1 MRKMFSILVALVMAL
16 SCTLALAEES
26 SSFTLPQMTIVSETT
41 VDAEVL
47 KEVLPMMGI
56 GADQTAMVDAIV
68 ALVNAS
74 GEKLII
80 ADNGIQ
86 FDMTLKGEPVL
97 SLGGA
102 LTDEGISIASTLI
115 PSHVIKITKEELQQL
130 LEQLTGSFQINQGEG
145 TAENAMAGLDLQAL
159 AEKLTG
165 YMTEIT
171 TAASGAV
178 TTGTPESGEFTVNGH
193 SFNMRV
199 PMSVDLKVIAEAA
212 TQAAKKALED
222 ETVLS
227 ALESLK
233 SFGMNIDLDELKK
246 NLEAGIPEEDI
257 PGLDAFTY
265 VNVNEKGETDG
276 VNCIEAQLTAHGA
289 EDPTAY
295 IVFYQEDSDI
305 MLSMDIPDSKT
316 EIVIHVVVGEDG
328 NVTARVDVTSAGMYV
343 GVQTITA
350 QNRETIELYMFNA
363 EKPLLTEVITVEE
376 GGERTLDLEAGEK
389 TVVSLADLTSGNTAS
404 LLEDLTQKGV
414 ASLMSGIFA
423 QVPEAGS
430 LIMQLMGGMTQTQTT
445 PAE

>member
-16 SCTLALAEES
+16 SCTLALAEET

-41 VDAEVL
+41 VDAEAL
-47 KEVLPMMGI
+47 KEVLPLMGI

-102 LTDEGISIASTLI
+102 LTEEGISIASTLI
-115 PSHVIKITKEELQQL
+115 PSHVIRISQEELQQL
-130 LEQLTGSFQINQGEG
+130 LEQLQGSFQINQGEG
-145 TAENAMAGLDLQAL
+145 TAAMGGLDLQAL

-165 YMTEIT
+165 YMSEIT

-193 SFNMRV
+193 SFTMRV

-233 SFGMNIDLDELKK
+233 SFGMQVDLDELKK

-265 VNVNEKGETDG
+265 VNMNEKGETDG

-295 IVFYQEDSDI
+295 IVFYQEGSDI
-305 MLSMDIPDSKT
+305 MMSMDIPDSKT
-316 EIVIHVVVGEDG
+316 EIVIHVVAGEDG
-328 NVTARVDVTSAGMYV
+328 NVTARVDVTSGGMYV
-343 GVQTITA
+343 GVQTVTA
-350 QNRETIELYMFNA
+350 QNRETIELYMINA
-363 EKPLLTEVITVEE
+363 EKPLLTEVIIVEE

-414 ASLMSGIFA
+414 SSLMSGIFA